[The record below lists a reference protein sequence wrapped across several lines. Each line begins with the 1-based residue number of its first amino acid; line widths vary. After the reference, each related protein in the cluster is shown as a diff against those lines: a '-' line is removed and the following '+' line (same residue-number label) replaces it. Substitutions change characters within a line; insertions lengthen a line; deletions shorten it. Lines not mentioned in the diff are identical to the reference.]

1 MTKLISRFAENLF
14 WLGRYLE
21 RAENLARIIDIN
33 ESFARDRTQ
42 GPNWKAVLDVH
53 ADTERFLEANKKISA
68 DAVLNFY
75 MLDRGNPGSALSSV
89 LMARENARTVRH
101 LISTEMWV
109 HLNMFRHRL
118 AGLTRRDIWLTHI
131 ARTCADVKTS
141 CQAFEGI
148 AEGTFFRDEAWCF
161 YQLGKYLERAD
172 QTTRVLQMGFD
183 QLQSDSSDT
192 LNPVYRGVL
201 LRSVAGYH
209 AFRNRYPSA
218 SSADHVVKFL
228 LYDQQFPRA
237 VALCIDNV
245 GRRLG
250 KLDEIHESRK
260 SQTVTPQRKAL
271 EEQLQTGIG
280 TKITSKQLHR
290 YLDELQVALGKVSNA
305 ISDSYFK

>member
-1 MTKLISRFAENLF
+1 MAKLIARFADNVF

-21 RAENLARIIDIN
+21 RAENIARIIDIN
-33 ESFARDRTQ
+33 ESFARDRTE
-42 GPNWKAVLDVH
+42 GPNWKAVLDVY
-53 ADTERFLEANKKISA
+53 ADTARFLEKNKEISA
-68 DAVLNFY
+68 EAVLDFY
-75 MLDRGNPGSALSSV
+75 MLDRSNPGSALSSV
-89 LMARENARTVRH
+89 FMARENARTVRH
-101 LISTEMWV
+101 LISTEMWI

-118 AGLTRRDIWLTHI
+118 SNLTRRDIWVTHV
-131 ARTCADVKTS
+131 ARTCADIKSS

-161 YQLGKYLERAD
+161 FQLGKYIERAD

-183 QLQSDSSDT
+183 QLQSESSDT

-228 LYDQQFPRA
+228 LYDPQFPRA

-245 GRRLG
+245 SRRLG
-250 KLDEIHESRK
+250 LLDQIHENRK
-260 SQTVTPQRKAL
+260 SRTIAPPRRAL
-271 EEQLQTGIG
+271 EFLLETGLG
-280 TKITSKQLHR
+280 NQITSRRLHR
-290 YLDELQVALGKVSNA
+290 FLDDVQVALGQLSNA
-305 ISDSYFK
+305 ISESYFK

>member
-1 MTKLISRFAENLF
+1 LARLIARFADNVF

-21 RAENLARIIDIN
+21 RAENIARVIDIN

-42 GPNWKAVLDVH
+42 GPDWKAVLDVY
-53 ADTERFLEANKKISA
+53 ADTKRFMESHKEISA
-68 DAVLNFY
+68 EAVLDFY
-75 MLDRGNPGSALSSV
+75 LLDRGNPGSALSSV
-89 LMARENARTVRH
+89 FMARENARTVRH
-101 LISTEMWV
+101 LISTEMWI

-118 AGLTRRDIWLTHI
+118 SNLTRRDIWVTHI
-131 ARTCADVKTS
+131 AKTCADMKSS

-161 YQLGKYLERAD
+161 YQLGKYIERAD

-183 QLQSDSSDT
+183 QLQSETSDT

-245 GRRLG
+245 SRRLG
-250 KLDEIHESRK
+250 LLDQIHENRK
-260 SQTVTPQRKAL
+260 SRTIAPPRRAL
-271 EEQLQTGIG
+271 EFLLETGLG
-280 TKITSKQLHR
+280 NQITSRRLHR
-290 YLDELQVALGKVSNA
+290 FLDDLQVALGQLSNA
-305 ISDSYFK
+305 ISESYFK

>member
-1 MTKLISRFAENLF
+1 MTKLIARFAENLY

-21 RAENLARIIDIN
+21 RAENVARIIDIN

-53 ADTERFLEANKKISA
+53 ADTERFLKANKKITA

-75 MLDRGNPGSALSSV
+75 MLDRGNPSSAVSSIF
-89 LMARENARTVRH
+89 MARENARTVRN

-109 HLNMFRHRL
+109 QLNMFRHRL
-118 AGLTRRDIWLTHI
+118 SGLTRRDIWMTHI
-131 ARTCADVKTS
+131 ARTCADIKTS

-237 VALCIDNV
+237 VALCVDNAA
-245 GRRLG
+245 RRLSR
-250 KLDEIHESRK
+250 LDQIHEDSK
-260 SQTVTPQRKAL
+260 SKSVTPQRKAL
-271 EEQLQTGIG
+271 EDVLLRDVGS
-280 TKITSKQLHR
+280 KITSPRLHR
-290 YLDELQVALGKVSNA
+290 YLDELQVALGQLSNA
-305 ISDSYFK
+305 ISETYFK

>member
-1 MTKLISRFAENLF
+1 MTKLIARFADNVY

-21 RAENLARIIDIN
+21 RAENVARIIDIN

-42 GPNWKAVLDVH
+42 GPNWKGVLDVY

-75 MLDRGNPGSALSSV
+75 MLDQSNPGSALSSIF
-89 LMARENARTVRH
+89 MARENARTVRH

-118 AGLTRRDIWLTHI
+118 SGLTRRDIWLTHV
-131 ARTCADVKTS
+131 ARTCADIKTS

-161 YQLGKYLERAD
+161 YQLGKYIERAD

-245 GRRLG
+245 SRRLTR
-250 KLDEIHESRK
+250 LDQIHDTRK
-260 SQTVTPQRKAL
+260 SRTVAPQRKIL
-271 EEQLQTGIG
+271 EEMLQSEIG
-280 TKITSKQLHR
+280 PRITSQRLHR
-290 YLDELQVALGKVSNA
+290 YLDELQVGLGQLSSA
-305 ISDSYFK
+305 ITESYFK